1 MNYRPTTL
9 KVLRRVESLWK
20 KRYYGGLIPSDGEI
34 RRAARQVERVG
45 RVLCPFRMVQT
56 KLGELLHFD
65 YQKKF
70 QLIYNRLG
78 VGELAK
84 VRGLDTDLT
93 FDGARLSNKENH
105 LCGGF
110 KVTDLL
116 CRHPITGELLFRRPA
131 EQEEEGTV
139 LCNLRR

>member
-1 MNYRPTTL
+1 M
-9 KVLRRVESLWK
+9 VRR
-20 KRYYGGLIPSDGEI
+20 
-34 RRAARQVERVG
+34 
-45 RVLCPFRMVQT
+45 

-65 YQKKF
+65 YQKKV
-70 QLIYNRLG
+70 QLIYNQLG
-78 VGELAK
+78 AGEVAK

-116 CRHPITGELLFRRPA
+116 CDAGTQS
-131 EQEEEGTV
+131 QESFCSDVPRNKKKE
-139 LCNLRR
+139 